1 MPRTKEQVEEIRRK
15 RVKQIMDAGLKVFA
29 HKGFHSA
36 TIADIA
42 HQAGIAKGLIYNYF
56 TSKEELLYQLIV
68 DGFNNLIEKFDENHD
83 GILTQAEMELFINDM
98 FRKIVENRAYWKLYF
113 SVMLQ
118 PDVFSKDIFI
128 KLEEAY
134 APMVSIL
141 IEYFRRKGF
150 SNPEMEFQ
158 MLHALSDGIIINYL
172 VSDDFP
178 LEDIKN
184 ELIRRYVK

>member
-1 MPRTKEQVEEIRRK
+1 MPRTKEQVEKIRRK
-15 RVKQIMDAGLKVFA
+15 RVRQIMDASLNVFA

-56 TSKEELLYQLIV
+56 TSKEELLYQLIW

-83 GILTQAEMELFINDM
+83 GVLTQAEMELFINDM

-118 PDVFSKDIFI
+118 PDVFSKNIFN

-150 SNPEMEFQ
+150 PNPEMEFQ

>member
-1 MPRTKEQVEEIRRK
+1 MPRTKEQVEKIRRK
-15 RVKQIMDAGLKVFA
+15 RVRQIMDASLNVFA

-68 DGFNNLIEKFDENHD
+68 DGFNNLIEKFDENQD
-83 GILTQAEMELFINDM
+83 GVLTNAEMELFINDM

-118 PDVFSKDIFI
+118 PDVFSRDIFM
-128 KLEEAY
+128 KLELAY

-141 IEYFRRKGF
+141 VEYFRRKGF

-158 MLHALSDGIIINYL
+158 ILHALSDGIIINYL

-178 LEDIKN
+178 LEEIKR
-184 ELIRRYVK
+184 ELIRRYV